1 MVSSAPMV
9 FLRASRFMCRSGFCT
24 DLQTENLQLHCI
36 CSKSFAMLLEVW
48 HIQFWWPT
56 FYKKL
61 LKAYWASCQIVSCS
75 SLATHAPRHADAQIW
90 GLHPSSPSS
99 HSRLQWTHMDS
110 MSSALH
116 LLDTRLLHAATVTR
130 QRSLCIALYVHDGA
144 LDYCIC
150 ASWQEVLWSKRTWN
164 DCLNHGIQACWLWS
178 CLLTSFH

>member
-1 MVSSAPMV
+1 MGSSAPMV

-36 CSKSFAMLLEVW
+36 CSKSFAMLPEVW

-99 HSRLQWTHMDS
+99 HSRLQWTPCLQHCIRWTRGCFMLPLSHAKDL
-110 MSSALH
+110 SALRYTSMMGLLIIAFVH
-116 LLDTRLLHAATVTR
+116 LGRKFSD
-130 QRSLCIALYVHDGA
+130 RSGLGMI
-144 LDYCIC
+144 
-150 ASWQEVLWSKRTWN
+150 
-164 DCLNHGIQACWLWS
+164 
-178 CLLTSFH
+178 